1 MIISLTPA
9 QEAVAVE
16 AGRARQL
23 SAEAK
28 RSRPA
33 FPEAWP
39 GQLLDNHINAA
50 CAEAAVAVALGL
62 EPSLGVDV
70 YAVPDL
76 DGTRIEVRW
85 ARNPRFVKVTPRDIA
100 QGRIVVGTCGARPRI
115 EILGWLEAGDAPARG
130 RRATSPP
137 PCWFIDELGWELWE
151 RLTPE
156 IYRVETEARFSRK

>member
-1 MIISLTPA
+1 VIITLTEE
-9 QEAVAVE
+9 QEAAAVA

-28 RSRPA
+28 RSAPA

-39 GQLLDNHINAA
+39 GQLLDNHISAA
-50 CAEAAVAVALGL
+50 CAESAVAVALGL

-76 DGTRIEVRW
+76 DGTRLEVRW

-100 QGRIVVGTCGARPRI
+100 QDRIVVGTVGARPRI
-115 EILGWLEAGDAPARG
+115 EILGWIAAGDAPARG
-130 RRATSPP
+130 RRAISPP
-137 PCWFIDELGWELWE
+137 PCWFIDDLGWERWE

-156 IYRVETEARFSRK
+156 IYGVETGPRFSRK